1 MNVEANEI
9 DNLLEKNISSN
20 MEINNNNTLKELI
33 NKENN
38 IVDKYIDSSLDNR
51 IIQFILC
58 LALSNAA
65 DAVEIVCI
73 GFIMTELG
81 DTVTQYE
88 KEFLTAAVFMG
99 MLLGGLLCGYL
110 SDIIGR
116 KPCLLYSLGINT
128 IAGFCSAFAPNIDI
142 LIGLR
147 IISGIGIG
155 GSVPVV
161 FSLGAEIFPSFTR
174 GKYLSIVAAFFMVGA
189 LYASITAWIMLGK
202 TLNGSYIMPGVTW
215 RGYAIVSGI
224 PALIAFIVSFY
235 YLPESPRYLMD
246 RGKKIE
252 AIKALEYMTGE
263 SINNI
268 TINNINCNDEENN
281 KKDSIKDNIINNRN
295 ISTLSILGGPKLRN
309 TTINLILIWFTL
321 SFGSYGLLTWISN
334 IYKDVGLSNPFADSF
349 IFSLANLPG
358 NLISIV
364 FVEKYGRRN
373 LLCWGMCLAALCSV
387 LFAFNYTNSIYVVIF
402 SSLFNAFSTAG
413 WNSLDCLS
421 VESFPTVVR
430 TSAMGLLA
438 ASGRVGSISAQFVFG
453 SLENN
458 ITLLLAITS
467 LCMFFGGMSSLLLPN
482 DNTGRSLSKVDEFN
496 DDNISEILYNPIN
509 VK

>member
-1 MNVEANEI
+1 MNAQANEV
-9 DNLLEKNISSN
+9 DNLIEKNLNSSN
-20 MEINNNNTLKELI
+20 MQIINNNKKVMEYF
-33 NKENN
+33 
-38 IVDKYIDSSLDNR
+38 IVDKYIDSSLDIR
-51 IIQFILC
+51 VKQFILC

-65 DAVEIVCI
+65 DAVEILCI

-110 SDIIGR
+110 SDVIGR

-128 IAGFCSAFAPNIDI
+128 MAGFCSALAPNIGI

-147 IISGIGIG
+147 ILSGIGIG
-155 GSVPVV
+155 GSVPAV
-161 FSLGAEIFPSFTR
+161 FGLGAEIFPSFSR
-174 GKYLSIVAAFFMVGA
+174 GKYLSIVASFFMVGA
-189 LYASITAWIMLGK
+189 LYASISAWIMLGK
-202 TLNGSYIMPGVTW
+202 TLNGNYILPGVGW
-215 RGYAIVSGI
+215 RAYAVISGI
-224 PALIAFIVSFY
+224 PALIAFILSFY
-235 YLPESPRYLMD
+235 YLPESPRYLID
-246 RGKKIE
+246 KGKKTE
-252 AIKALEYMTGE
+252 AKKELEYMTGMTITNINCSDE
-263 SINNI
+263 ENKKEDSINND
-268 TINNINCNDEENN
+268 NN
-281 KKDSIKDNIINNRN
+281 SAL
-295 ISTLSILGGPKLRN
+295 STLMGPKLRV
-309 TTINLILIWFTL
+309 TTINLIFIWFTL

-364 FVEKYGRRN
+364 FVEKYGRRS
-373 LLCWGMCLAALCSV
+373 LLCWGMCLAAICSV
-387 LFAFNYTNSIYVVIF
+387 LFAFNYTNSLYVVIF
-402 SSLFNAFSTAG
+402 SSLFNAFSTTG

-438 ASGRVGSISAQFVFG
+438 ASGRLGSITAQFVFG
-453 SLENN
+453 SLEKN

-467 LCMFFGGMSSLLLPN
+467 LSMFFGGISSLLLPK
-482 DNTGRSLSKVDEFN
+482 DNTGRSLSTVD
-496 DDNISEILYNPIN
+496 DDSIKNVDIISYNPIN
-509 VK
+509 